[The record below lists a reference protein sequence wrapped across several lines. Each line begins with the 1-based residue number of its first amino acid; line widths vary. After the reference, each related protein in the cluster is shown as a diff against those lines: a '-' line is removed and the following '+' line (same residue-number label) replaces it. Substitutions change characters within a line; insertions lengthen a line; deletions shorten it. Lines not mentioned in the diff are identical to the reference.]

1 MEECI
6 NDRVEGGSKE
16 IINSLLTDTFNSIL
30 HIEEGSLNNRLME
43 GLSIAELH
51 TIAAVGLY
59 EQNPMNVIA
68 NRLGVT
74 LATLTVAITKLEKKS
89 FVERVRSEVDRRQ
102 VLVKLTTKGRKA
114 YRAHD
119 AFHKKL
125 VDTALSEL
133 TAEEEAVF
141 VRAISKV
148 KRFFDDEYEAMQQ
161 AANKQRKNQLSS

>member
-1 MEECI
+1 MQTGM
-6 NDRVEGGSKE
+6 NAHLEGGNKE
-16 IINSLLTDTFNSIL
+16 VINSLLTDTFNAIL
-30 HIEEGSLNNRLME
+30 HIEECSLNHRLME
-43 GLSIAELH
+43 GLSISELH

-59 EQNPMNVIA
+59 EQNPMKVIA

-102 VLVKLTTKGRKA
+102 VLVKLTTRGRKA

-119 AFHKKL
+119 VFHKKM

-133 TAEEEAVF
+133 TPEEEDVF
-141 VRAISKV
+141 VRGLAKV
-148 KRFFDDEYEAMQQ
+148 KQFFDDEY
-161 AANKQRKNQLSS
+161 AALQHSAQEHH

>member
-1 MEECI
+1 MQECVNSKREG
-6 NDRVEGGSKE
+6 NDKE
-16 IINSLLTDTFNSIL
+16 VINSLLTETFNSIL

-68 NRLGVT
+68 GRLGVT
-74 LATLTVAITKLEKKS
+74 LATLTVALTKLEKKG

-133 TAEEEAVF
+133 TPEEEVVF
-141 VRAISKV
+141 VHALAKV
-148 KRFFDDEYEAMQQ
+148 KRFFDEEYEAMQQ
-161 AANKQRKNQLSS
+161 PAKERRAKQ